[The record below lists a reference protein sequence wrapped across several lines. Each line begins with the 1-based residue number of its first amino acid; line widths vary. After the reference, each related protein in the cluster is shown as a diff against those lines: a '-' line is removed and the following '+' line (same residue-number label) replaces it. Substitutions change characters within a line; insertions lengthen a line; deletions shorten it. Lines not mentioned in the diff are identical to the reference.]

1 MAAQAELFFSQ
12 TESLQADF
20 YLASTDLSDKVSSE
34 VSRLNAA
41 LTKSAPAGFRWK
53 FDWMERENHMSIPLP
68 AIYRGL
74 ETIFEEWW
82 LTDALEIFDHGG
94 IEAIH
99 RRFREAGQRFGY
111 PERTTPPF
119 TVSLVVAALMRAERL
134 EEASKVLLHD
144 PAAYPPPW
152 NQLDALARAY
162 EKSGDTGQAA
172 RYYLLSLKENP
183 KNEFAIRKLAEMGVE
198 IPKK

>member
-1 MAAQAELFFSQ
+1 
-12 TESLQADF
+12 
-20 YLASTDLSDKVSSE
+20 
-34 VSRLNAA
+34 
-41 LTKSAPAGFRWK
+41 
-53 FDWMERENHMSIPLP
+53 MSIPLP

-74 ETIFEEWW
+74 ESIFEEWR
-82 LTDALEIFDHGG
+82 LTDAVGLFDQGG

-119 TVSLVVAALMRAERL
+119 TVSLVVAALIGAGRL
-134 EEASKVLLHD
+134 EDASKVLLHD

-162 EKSGDTGQAA
+162 EKSGERERAA
-172 RYYLLSLKENP
+172 RCYLLSLKENP
-183 KNEFAIRKLAEMGVE
+183 RNEFAIKRLEEMGVE
-198 IPKK
+198 IPKE